1 MAPWSNCVVPL
12 AVELGFFDIEGGHF
26 GVGDFDTFFVGVPV
40 KAAGDGQPLVGR
52 GVADQCND
60 HQVTDQR
67 LTSSVLHNE

>member
-40 KAAGDGQPLVGR
+40 KAAGDGHPFS
-52 GVADQCND
+52 VA
-60 HQVTDQR
+60 
-67 LTSSVLHNE
+67 VLPISATITR